1 MQGILQP
8 SKIDILQDEIKQV
21 VQFNG
26 LSQELTKFRE
36 VVLDGHAFLE
46 EMLQS
51 ILTKHLF
58 KTAHGKSKRGYN
70 STYSS
75 FREMCA
81 EFVQEFTFHKLI
93 SIAHQFGII
102 SDDVKRQLNSV
113 SRARNLMVH
122 QLGRGYLVFEDEGLR
137 EYTLGAIKNLLT
149 ELSGIDRG
157 YKILELPQN

>member
-1 MQGILQP
+1 MNGILEP
-8 SKIDILQDEIKQV
+8 TKIEILQNEIKQV

-26 LSQELTKFRE
+26 LSQELTTFRE

-51 ILTKHLF
+51 ILSKHLF
-58 KTAHGKSKRGYN
+58 KTAHGKSKKGFN
-70 STYSS
+70 PAYSS
-75 FREMCA
+75 FREMCT
-81 EFVQEFTFHKLI
+81 EFIQDFTFHKLV

-149 ELSGIDRG
+149 ELSEIDRE